1 MFKKL
6 RFAAVTGVLCLIG
19 LSGHA
24 LADEPKKLAFVD
36 TGNTGRSMM
45 AEAIAN
51 AAISKDGA
59 KITVISR
66 AVDQDPYD
74 IRPEVHA
81 VSLMLE
87 RGIDVTAHRS
97 AQLTSNDIKHSDA
110 LLTMTEKHK
119 DKLIEQFPEAKGK
132 TFTLAEYATG
142 KHVDVPDAWGK
153 PMEAYVEVVK
163 QLDTFIPVALKKVV
177 APK

>member
-1 MFKKL
+1 MLKKL
-6 RFAAVTGVLCLIG
+6 RLAAMTGVLCVIG

-24 LADEPKKLAFVD
+24 LAEEPKKLAFVD
-36 TGNTGRSMM
+36 TGNTGRSVM

-51 AAISKDGA
+51 AAISKDNA
-59 KITVISR
+59 NIAVISR
-66 AVDQDPYD
+66 AVDGDPYD
-74 IRPEVHA
+74 AKPEVHA
-81 VSLMLE
+81 ASLMLE

-97 AQLTSNDIKHSDA
+97 AQLTANDIKHSDA

-119 DKLIEQFPEAKGK
+119 NKLIEQFPEAKDK

-142 KHVDVPDAWGK
+142 KNVDVPDAWGK

-163 QLDTFIPVALKKVV
+163 QLDTFIPAALKKIVV
-177 APK
+177 SK